1 MVRIMK
7 SLVMAAI
14 AILFTTLLAGCFGTT
29 LTTGG
34 GRINSP
40 AGTLIIMN
48 ESFSNATNQGES
60 QAKQKELTLTLFKE
74 DDSPY
79 SSEEYDKIMAKKF
92 SLKDSSGDSYD
103 LAYGGLDDDDF
114 MLMIGFTVP
123 ESASGFKLKYPDSNP
138 IILRH

>member
-7 SLVMAAI
+7 SLATAVI
-14 AILFTTLLAGCFGTT
+14 TILFTSLLAGCFGTT

-34 GRINSP
+34 GRIDSP
-40 AGTLIIMN
+40 AGTLIIKD
-48 ESFSNATNQGES
+48 ESFSSATNQDGS

-74 DDSPY
+74 DTSQY

-92 SLKDSSGDSYD
+92 SLKDSSGNSYD
-103 LAYGGLDDDDF
+103 LAYSGLDDDDF
-114 MLMIGFTVP
+114 MLMIGFTFP